1 MNILSAENATM
12 VENQIVTTKQN
23 MYNNLVDARMKGIII
38 LDQMA
43 STELIGNLNIANKNN
58 DKMIK
63 LKNSESTKKLKYL
76 ADEIRRR
83 S

>member
-1 MNILSAENATM
+1 MNISSAENATI
-12 VENQIVTTKQN
+12 VENQIVTMKQN

-43 STELIGNLNIANKNN
+43 STELIGNSNIANKNN